1 VDISVKVEPEDEKAV
16 ERVARYILRPPLS
29 LERLRWDGHGVRY
42 LGKDR
47 AREERFDPLDFVAR
61 LLLHAPEP
69 RLHTA
74 RYYGAYSSVASWPAM
89 ADAGNM

>member
-29 LERLRWDGHGVRY
+29 LERLGWDGQEVRY

-47 AREERFDPLDFVAR
+47 AR
-61 LLLHAPEP
+61 
-69 RLHTA
+69 
-74 RYYGAYSSVASWPAM
+74 GASL
-89 ADAGNM
+89 AG